1 MDVGQSG
8 KIVYYKMYFL
18 KIKLRKRVFSHPM
31 RRSLQRTSRRWTRAV
46 RLTFD
51 MECSN
56 LAADRV
62 GVDRAAIRATVATAY
77 FTDKQVPL
85 FQIRP
90 HDVEPRVVD
99 DSSLLVCQREGVLVE
114 PRHLQ

>member
-1 MDVGQSG
+1 MDKS
-8 KIVYYKMYFL
+8 
-18 KIKLRKRVFSHPM
+18 
-31 RRSLQRTSRRWTRAV
+31 V

-51 MECSN
+51 VECSN

-62 GVDRAAIRATVATAY
+62 GVDCAAIWSTVATAY

-114 PRHLQ
+114 PRHLQWSSATSNSKSRRNFVSLSEYVGTL